1 MYRIKTGQRDA
12 ARRLGVVIRPSTV
25 KNKKLDV
32 FKNGIKIA
40 SVGLIG
46 YGDYWSYVQDEKYNR
61 APKGTAAQRRR
72 LYKIRN
78 ANECAAKGTVGYYA
92 CKILW

>member
-1 MYRIKTGQRDA
+1 VYRIKTGQRLA
-12 ARRLGVVIRPSTV
+12 ARRLGVVIRPSTE

-40 SVGLIG
+40 SVGDIR
-46 YGDYWSYVQDEKYNR
+46 YGDFWTYVQDEKYNR
-61 APKGTAAQRRR
+61 APKGTAAERRR

-78 ANECAAKGTVGYYA
+78 ANECAATGTVGYYA

>member
-32 FKNGIKIA
+32 
-40 SVGLIG
+40 L
-46 YGDYWSYVQDEKYNR
+46 
-61 APKGTAAQRRR
+61 
-72 LYKIRN
+72 
-78 ANECAAKGTVGYYA
+78 
-92 CKILW
+92 